1 MLDLNS
7 ENENDLMVFC
17 FDMKCPMNGI
27 IGLTEVMIFDDMSR
41 TEIIELNDRILL
53 VIHQMRETFKKIE
66 YKHDV
71 LVYFVSKMKH
81 YLTMMHDFYIKNIE
95 NYDNLPKSKFIELNE
110 LALYNAQTVFKL
122 VRDIVN
128 VKKFKDS
135 DGTRI
140 RCNLNKVDILSK
152 IQYVINNYTKL
163 AEIKNIDLLLHK
175 ISDNHHAFV
184 DSFLVHDIL
193 DNLVSNAIKY
203 SPCNKSIDIHI
214 CSFEKMI
221 RCEIKDEGPGLSQ
234 PKQMFNFIIP
244 QSIGNEYSNGIGL
257 FLVKNW
263 VELMRGKVWYESELG
278 KGTSFFVEFPIF
290 DFQT

>member
-71 LVYFVSKMKH
+71 LVYFVSKIKH

-140 RCNLNKVDILSK
+140 RCNLNKVDIL
-152 IQYVINNYTKL
+152 
-163 AEIKNIDLLLHK
+163 
-175 ISDNHHAFV
+175 FV
-184 DSFLVHDIL
+184 GKFL
-193 DNLVSNAIKY
+193 Y
-203 SPCNKSIDIHI
+203 S
-214 CSFEKMI
+214 
-221 RCEIKDEGPGLSQ
+221 
-234 PKQMFNFIIP
+234 
-244 QSIGNEYSNGIGL
+244 GL
-257 FLVKNW
+257 F
-263 VELMRGKVWYESELG
+263 S
-278 KGTSFFVEFPIF
+278 
-290 DFQT
+290 